1 MAAVDVY
8 RATPSST
15 GAREVP
21 ENDTEELQLSQEDM
35 DVASLAANAV
45 TPPVIASSVASTI
58 NSAPAYVSTT
68 AGGERN
74 QPHQVQVVDGSSGGG
89 TGGTESGVLITEP
102 VLGVR
107 MLMSSR
113 VSGERVRE
121 RLPSPQSDFGGVW
134 VVSSTCT
141 CVGDRIYH
149 YYYNWGDCIIQ
160 CHLHGFP
167 IDQDVDIEYLVFLY
181 TVGECNI
188 ILCT

>member
-113 VSGERVRE
+113 VSGERERVRE
-121 RLPSPQSDFGGVW
+121 RVRGREGGISVLCQILA
-134 VVSSTCT
+134 VSLGCFKYMHM
-141 CVGDRIYH
+141 CWR
-149 YYYNWGDCIIQ
+149 
-160 CHLHGFP
+160 
-167 IDQDVDIEYLVFLY
+167 
-181 TVGECNI
+181 
-188 ILCT
+188 

>member
-113 VSGERVRE
+113 VSIKIYRERKRVRE
-121 RLPSPQSDFGGVW
+121 RGIAVLSDFSGVSGLFQ
-134 VVSSTCT
+134 VHAHVLEIESTST
-141 CVGDRIYH
+141 ITTGVIA
-149 YYYNWGDCIIQ
+149 
-160 CHLHGFP
+160 
-167 IDQDVDIEYLVFLY
+167 
-181 TVGECNI
+181 
-188 ILCT
+188 

>member
-113 VSGERVRE
+113 VSGERERE
-121 RLPSPQSDFGGVW
+121 RERERESERERYCCPLSDFGGVSGLFQ
-134 VVSSTCT
+134 VHAHVLEIESTT
-141 CVGDRIYH
+141 TITTGVIA
-149 YYYNWGDCIIQ
+149 
-160 CHLHGFP
+160 
-167 IDQDVDIEYLVFLY
+167 
-181 TVGECNI
+181 
-188 ILCT
+188 

>member
-45 TPPVIASSVASTI
+45 TPPVIPSSVASTI

-89 TGGTESGVLITEP
+89 TGTESGVLITEP

-113 VSGERVRE
+113 VSGERERE
-121 RLPSPQSDFGGVW
+121 W
-134 VVSSTCT
+134 VKE
-141 CVGDRIYH
+141 RK
-149 YYYNWGDCIIQ
+149 
-160 CHLHGFP
+160 
-167 IDQDVDIEYLVFLY
+167 
-181 TVGECNI
+181 
-188 ILCT
+188 